1 MKRNAIA
8 RIVIY
13 SLMIAIFSGILMVG
27 LGLNLFTFRTES
39 QGTQVTGEAVSVDAD
54 QISWLDLDWAAGSIT
69 IRTADTDQITFTESG
84 ATERYPMVYAISGGT
99 LSIDYSKKNVATVG
113 NIPSKDLTITVPQ
126 DWMCKGL
133 DLDGAALEVKIEG
146 LTVIDFDIDGAANE
160 IVFTGSVQELDCDGA
175 SCSLTVTCL
184 ERPNQINLDGASIDM
199 ELILPENC
207 GFQAQVNGLS
217 CSFRSD
223 LSCTLENEDYCYGDR
238 HCKIYADGLSCKI
251 TVNQG

>member
-113 NIPSKDLTITVPQ
+113 NIPNKDLTITVPQ

-160 IVFTGSVQELDCDGA
+160 IVFTGSVKPSFTGIITSSTQK
-175 SCSLTVTCL
+175 S
-184 ERPNQINLDGASIDM
+184 NLPLRNA
-199 ELILPENC
+199 L
-207 GFQAQVNGLS
+207 
-217 CSFRSD
+217 
-223 LSCTLENEDYCYGDR
+223 
-238 HCKIYADGLSCKI
+238 
-251 TVNQG
+251 